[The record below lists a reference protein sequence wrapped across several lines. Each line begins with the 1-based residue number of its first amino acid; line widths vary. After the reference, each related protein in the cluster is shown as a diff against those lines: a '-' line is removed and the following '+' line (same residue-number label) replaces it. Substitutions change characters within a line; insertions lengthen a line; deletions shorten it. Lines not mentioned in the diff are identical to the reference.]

1 MVLNGWVSE
10 YERAWKTDQEREKG
24 CSGEKKKLSQR
35 ETEREGDVRC
45 SVLKGVWG
53 SALLAKHTLFQY
65 TLSPA
70 LPLFLYLH
78 FKTLSLAA
86 NTP

>member
-1 MVLNGWVSE
+1 MEDQPG
-10 YERAWKTDQEREKG
+10 ERKGVFRREIETEPERE
-24 CSGEKKKLSQR
+24 R
-35 ETEREGDVRC
+35 DREGDVSS

-53 SALLAKHTLFQY
+53 SALLAKHTLFHY
-65 TLSPA
+65 TLSPV

-78 FKTLSLAA
+78 FKTLSLVA